1 MNLSG
6 IDIATIVGV
15 LTIFFGIIVKVV
27 GFPDQMRSNYK
38 RKSTK
43 GLSTAFITLSF
54 ITYSLWTLHGIFQKD
69 PILTFGQGIGIITT
83 GIILYQ
89 IWIYRNNT

>member
-1 MNLSG
+1 MN
-6 IDIATIVGV
+6 INIAAIVAV
-15 LTIFFGIIVKVV
+15 LTIIFGIIVKVV

-43 GLSTAFITLSF
+43 GLSTMFIALSF
-54 ITYSLWTLHGIFQKD
+54 ITYSLWTLHGIFQND
-69 PILTFGQGIGIITT
+69 PVLTFGQGVGIITT

-89 IWIYRNNT
+89 IWIYRKNSK